1 MSQSPNIPDPG
12 QSQPMWQPAGPGSS
26 SDAYGQGSASGYA
39 QATRPPAYGN
49 GQPGYSYSQQPNTQ
63 QAAYA
68 APGYGVPYGQAGYVQ
83 PGYMQPKSKAA
94 AAVLAFFLG
103 GLGIH
108 NFYRGQVR
116 KGVIHLC
123 LVAAV
128 VVLLVIGGVI
138 IVANTDDF
146 GYTPDGPSAAAG
158 FSFIFAALVALGN
171 CIWALVEFIMI
182 LVSSD
187 GSLR

>member
-12 QSQPMWQPAGPGSS
+12 QPQYTPQPTGYGSP
-26 SDAYGQGSASGYA
+26 SDPYGQAATSGYA
-39 QATRPPAYGN
+39 QATQPPAYGN
-49 GQPGYSYSQQPNTQ
+49 AQPSYPYSQQP
-63 QAAYA
+63 AYA
-68 APGYGVPYGQAGYVQ
+68 APGYGAPYGQAGYVQ
-83 PGYMQPKSKAA
+83 PGYTQPKSKAA

-108 NFYRGQVR
+108 NFYRGQTR
-116 KGVIHLC
+116 KGIIHLC

-128 VVLLVIGGVI
+128 VVLFIIGGVV

-158 FSFIFAALVALGN
+158 LIFMIAWLVALGN
-171 CIWALVEFIMI
+171 RIWAFVEFIMI
-182 LVSSD
+182 LVSND
-187 GSLR
+187 GSLQ